1 MQRKKII
8 ALILIGLVAIMVIDF
23 RINDED
29 VIADYFMQFETESI
43 KNISN
48 MPNVALNDERRSPEA
63 VRKSSFSYN
72 AADLENFI
80 LDNPVGSVDIQGHDK
95 DTIEVTYEVKVYS
108 SSKEA
113 AEEFLE
119 KIGILYGE
127 PNGTFELEVQAPR
140 PKPTNI
146 RAFEVDFDILAPKD
160 LYIELANKYGNVK
173 VQNFINGLDLEAKY
187 NSTIVN
193 FVKGDI
199 EINNEYGSLNASD
212 LDGKIYIDT
221 SYNQN
226 DFRNIQGSLRIDTAY
241 TDNRLED
248 VYADTEVSGRYGGG
262 RFENLK
268 GDLDLDIRYMGLDLI
283 DIEGAITGSMEY
295 GEISIES
302 LSNDLDVTS
311 RYADLKVW
319 MVEDLRDLNV
329 DVRTRYGNLR
339 SDLSLSKTKE
349 DSTEMINGQIG
360 SGTTDLKIDA
370 RHADV
375 ELIYEN

>member
-8 ALILIGLVAIMVIDF
+8 ALILIGLIAIMVIDF

-48 MPNVALNDERRSPEA
+48 MPNVALNDERRNPEA

-80 LDNPVGSVDIQGHDK
+80 LDNPVGSVDIKGHDK
-95 DTIEVTYEVKVYS
+95 NTIEVTYEIKVYS
-108 SSKEA
+108 NSKEA
-113 AEEFLE
+113 AEEFVE
-119 KIGILYGE
+119 KIIVVDDKS
-127 PNGTFELEVQAPR
+127 NATFELEVETPR
-140 PKPTNI
+140 SKPANI
-146 RAFEVDFDILAPKD
+146 RGFEVDFDILAPKD
-160 LYIELANKYGNVK
+160 LYIDLANKYGKVK

-193 FVKGDI
+193 FIKGDI

-212 LDGKIYIDT
+212 LDGKIFIDT

-226 DFRNIQGSLRIDTAY
+226 DLRNIQGSLRIDTAY

-248 VYADTEVSGRYGGG
+248 VYADTEVRGRYGGG

-295 GEISIES
+295 GEVSIES
-302 LSNDLDVTS
+302 LSNELDVTS
-311 RYADLKVW
+311 RYADLKIW
-319 MVEDLRDLNV
+319 LVEDLRDLNV

-339 SDLSLSKTKE
+339 SDLDLSKTRE

-360 SGTTDLKIDA
+360 AGTIDLKIDA

-375 ELIYEN
+375 DLIYED